1 MALKSVTL
9 KLYIYSGT
17 QGSYTASDLKYTISK
32 DRISTKSSITIEI
45 ANLVRDYL
53 DTTFNDDYV
62 SSTKWVTV
70 SQTLYDSDTGL
81 EYDQNRSP
89 VITNYLALDGYGY
102 FEDSIN
108 PQLSTNALYTSN
120 NMYLPEGV
128 AGKFPIF
135 AEGVGKVI
143 IDSTTTQ
150 VTDSGDSNQ
159 KIQYLTIPANS
170 STIQVYDTDDSTL
183 LKTITVNNVCEPKY
197 TPYKIT
203 FINKLGAL
211 QDLYFFKKAT
221 ETFNVTDEKY
231 RRNNINTA
239 SLSYNTY
246 SGQQQRQNVNG
257 TTSLSLNTGYVREDF
272 NSAIEELFLSENAW
286 IRFEN
291 KTLPIIAKSKSFTHK
306 TVLNDKLINHTVN
319 FDFAFN
325 KINNV
330 R

>member
-1 MALKSVTL
+1 
-9 KLYIYSGT
+9 
-17 QGSYTASDLKYTISK
+17 
-32 DRISTKSSITIEI
+32 
-45 ANLVRDYL
+45 
-53 DTTFNDDYV
+53 
-62 SSTKWVTV
+62 
-70 SQTLYDSDTGL
+70 
-81 EYDQNRSP
+81 
-89 VITNYLALDGYGY
+89 
-102 FEDSIN
+102 
-108 PQLSTNALYTSN
+108 
-120 NMYLPEGV
+120 MYLPEGV

-150 VTDSGDSNQ
+150 ITDSGDSNQ